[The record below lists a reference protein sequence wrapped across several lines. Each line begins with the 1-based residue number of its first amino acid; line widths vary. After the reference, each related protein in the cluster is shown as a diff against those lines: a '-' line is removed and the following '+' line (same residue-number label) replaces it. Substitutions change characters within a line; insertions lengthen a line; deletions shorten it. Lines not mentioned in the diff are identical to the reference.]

1 MPIETKD
8 IIEYLGFNPEN
19 VKELED
25 LKSNF
30 EKEFIRASA
39 ITEDYEPVKK
49 IVGKIYGSIETD
61 LTKVA
66 KSHEINLDEISDWK
80 DSKIK
85 DKLKIVTSKLSE
97 KQQSMIDELQKKASQ
112 NNDEKVNE
120 LSKML
125 EKKDK
130 KLNDTESLL
139 KSISKEYDEFKN
151 NSSNQLKTIKLDT
164 MKTNLF
170 TQIKFKDGINEIEQE
185 GYNSII
191 GKKFRFDL
199 DENGKMIV
207 TDSDGKLIPNSKVT
221 GTFKSPDEVLT
232 EEAVKLG
239 LYKLNND
246 GGKQKPT
253 PTKTASPMG
262 EVKALRQ
269 VAQRMII

>member
-8 IIEYLGFNPEN
+8 IIEYLGFNPEQ

-39 ITEDYEPVKK
+39 ITEDFEPVKK

-151 NSSNQLKTIKLDT
+151 NSSNQLKSIKLDT
-164 MKTNLF
+164 MKSNLF

-207 TDSDGKLIPNSKVT
+207 TDSEGKLIPN
-221 GTFKSPDEVLT
+221 
-232 EEAVKLG
+232 
-239 LYKLNND
+239 
-246 GGKQKPT
+246 
-253 PTKTASPMG
+253 
-262 EVKALRQ
+262 
-269 VAQRMII
+269 